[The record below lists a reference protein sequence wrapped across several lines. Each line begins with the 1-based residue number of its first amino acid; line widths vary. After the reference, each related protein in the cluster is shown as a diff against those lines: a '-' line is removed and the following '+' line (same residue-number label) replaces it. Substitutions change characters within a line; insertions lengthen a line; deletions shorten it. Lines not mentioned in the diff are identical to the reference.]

1 MFFDQELLYTVQQ
14 KYVFKRRSNFNYQAF
29 QKIKKLCF
37 FAQFQMMILR
47 RVHISLFL
55 EKKIFDETCKHKKK
69 IWKKNHSFRDAPKK
83 SITRPTVY
91 NMMII
96 IIPYTTT

>member
-1 MFFDQELLYTVQQ
+1 VFFDQELLYTVQQ

-55 EKKIFDETCKHKKK
+55 EKKKSLMKLANIKKNLE
-69 IWKKNHSFRDAPKK
+69 KNHSFRDAPKK

>member
-55 EKKIFDETCKHKKK
+55 EKKSLMKLANIKKNLE
-69 IWKKNHSFRDAPKK
+69 KKNHSFRDAPKT

>member
-1 MFFDQELLYTVQQ
+1 VFFDQELLYTVQQ

-69 IWKKNHSFRDAPKK
+69 IWKKTIHFAMPPKNPLLALL
-83 SITRPTVY
+83 S
-91 NMMII
+91 
-96 IIPYTTT
+96 TT

>member
-69 IWKKNHSFRDAPKK
+69 FGKKKTIHFAMPPKHPLLALL
-83 SITRPTVY
+83 S
-91 NMMII
+91 
-96 IIPYTTT
+96 TT

>member
-55 EKKIFDETCKHKKK
+55 EKKKSLMKLANI
-69 IWKKNHSFRDAPKK
+69 KKNLEKKHSFRDAPKK